1 MLVEFLHL
9 YVATPAPM
17 ISTVQFQ
24 IPNINVSESDGSVI
38 VNLIRAG
45 NNSDNITVCIAVT
58 MVVEPAMARRMYKLC
73 IACTYVSVQC
83 LYIYAYVCTPSFAFE
98 QRRSIHGF

>member
-1 MLVEFLHL
+1 
-9 YVATPAPM
+9 M

-24 IPNINVSESDGSVI
+24 VPSINVNESDGSVI
-38 VNLIRAG
+38 VNLVRMG

-58 MVVEPAMARRMYKLC
+58 MVVEPAIARRMYKLC

-83 LYIYAYVCTPSFAFE
+83 IYVCTYIRIYILLHLPLKLIE
-98 QRRSIHGF
+98 QRGAIQGF